1 MKKLAAFAG
10 VLLIWTFSLASLSAV
25 EWPVEDKSPDSI
37 ISYFGQ
43 NIGGKISKSLI
54 FTKPPKQEQEE
65 IQDVK
70 AVKEGTILIVMSE
83 FDDDSDFFPSA
94 LGTSVI
100 LAHDDELISV
110 YANLDTSSVLENTKN
125 KASFGEGEII
135 GHTGNTGWQQ
145 NASTL
150 EFQIIDVQKSTA
162 INPVILLPRVE
173 KEADYTFT
181 GVILQNKSGT
191 FYDLRESKIFP
202 AGNYKVYHTRNKTTI
217 PYKLTCT
224 INGVIEDEICFDTI
238 TIQNGKLYISG
249 KEKRYNSDI
258 LFPDESLIFTGEL
271 TLTPGKST
279 LGITAETFLG
289 KQKVVTSC
297 NKSNLMH
304 APLCSSA

>member
-110 YANLDTSSVLENTKN
+110 YANLDTSSALENTKN

-289 KQKVVTSC
+289 KQKQLNYILSIY
-297 NKSNLMH
+297 
-304 APLCSSA
+304 